1 MEDNLII
8 EQEFKGCMMQSK
20 ELNVICSQL
29 LTQND
34 LKITDKLFKEIQEE
48 EIVTSILENN
58 DLRSIKIFSKTQIFL
73 SKITPILHDMG
84 FVIVDEVTYNIE
96 KNNEMVYISKFNLS
110 LDDTT
115 QVEAAQKNIETILSK
130 TLKYDN
136 MHNCMLY
143 SLIYNQNFSLRKV
156 ILLRA
161 IIEYLDQAVLNL
173 SQIMISTTL
182 TTYHE
187 ITNLFVDYFLT
198 KFEPKVTKREKKL
211 KDLECEI
218 NEKIKTIPHISDDRI
233 LKLTLSLLKS
243 LLRTNYFLDKRPIAL
258 KIDTKLFGQNLK
270 GLQPNIESFVYSSEF
285 YGIHLRMS
293 NISRGGLRWSDRH
306 DDYRQE
312 VKSLMIT
319 QQGKNSIIIP
329 DGSKGGFVINKD
341 KADIT
346 PEYFQE
352 IYSQY
357 IHNMLD
363 LVDNRVKGE
372 VVQHPDMVCY
382 DGEDSYFVVAAD
394 KGTAAMSD
402 VANAIAIERGYW
414 LGDAFASGGS
424 NGYGHKDLGITARG
438 SIMSTRRFFIEQ
450 GIDIYK
456 DEVSVVGIGSMNGDV
471 FGNGMIE
478 SSKFKLLAAIGHKE
492 IFIDPTPN
500 VEKAYQERKR
510 IFVHKNSSWGH
521 YDEKVISKGGGVFL
535 RSEKEISLSL
545 EIQKMLGCT
554 RSSMSGEELCKEL
567 LKMKVDL
574 LFNGGVGTYVKAT
587 DENSLDIGDKQNEAV
602 RIDASELRAKMVCE
616 GGNLGLTQKARI
628 EYAVHGGKINIDGI
642 DNAGGVDTSD
652 REVNL
657 KILLNGIK
665 SQGIL
670 DEEESNKILHGLT
683 EQVVGLVLDSNY
695 NQALSISR
703 DQRLSRAYVNDFL
716 LSIENLENSLEEF
729 NRKDFYIPK
738 NENIKDVMDKK
749 GQVVRPVLCS
759 LFSYSKIFVRKL
771 LLESELIDEPFAVK
785 FLYRYFP
792 KSFVGMYEHEIL
804 NHPLKREILAT
815 KIADIVINAQ
825 GITFISDYA
834 KLGHDKFLLKIKSYL
849 IVKDLFSAK
858 EIKDKLYTQDYILT
872 VEQQYKLI
880 NKLEYTLYT
889 STRWMLKYLK
899 RNQIDAIHILD
910 YKDELF
916 EYLSSVHD
924 KTPEKIIDGDPEF
937 NQFFAVIDYLRF
949 AIAAIVIKETTNHG
963 FKDVVVLFYSL
974 IHEFNILEIIVSL
987 NRLKI
992 NEKSD
997 MTLRNQVLQFI
1008 EYIVVHYTQKILEFK
1023 RVNETPEDAF
1033 KSFIDNEEE
1042 SFRKIKKNLDRFM
1055 SKEDKDIKEIAIT
1068 VNQLMVSLI

>member
-1 MEDNLII
+1 
-8 EQEFKGCMMQSK
+8 MQSK

-34 LKITDKLFKEIQEE
+34 LNVSDKLFDDVQKNG
-48 EIVTSILENN
+48 IVASILENN
-58 DLRSIKIFSKTQIFL
+58 DLKSIKIFSKTQIFL
-73 SKITPILHDMG
+73 SQITPILHDMG
-84 FVIVDEVTYNIE
+84 FVIVDEVTYSIE
-96 KNNEMVYISKFNLS
+96 KSKEMIFISKFNLS
-110 LDDTT
+110 LDDTKK
-115 QVEAAQKNIETILSK
+115 VEQARENIEAILSL
-130 TLKYDN
+130 TLKHDN
-136 MHNCMLY
+136 MHNCKLY
-143 SLIYNQNFSLRKV
+143 SLIYSQNFSLQKV
-156 ILLRA
+156 MLLRA
-161 IIEYLDQAVLNL
+161 IIEYLDQAVLTL
-173 SQIMISTTL
+173 SRTMITTTL
-182 TTYHE
+182 TTYDA
-187 ITNLFVDYFLT
+187 ITNMFIDYFLV
-198 KFEPKVTKREKKL
+198 KFDPKSSRREKKL
-211 KDLECEI
+211 KDLECDI
-218 NEKIKTIPHISDDRI
+218 SEKIKIIPHINDDKI

-243 LLRTNYFLDKRPIAL
+243 FLRTNYFMNKESIAL
-258 KIDTKLFGQNLK
+258 KIDTKTFSENLK
-270 GLQPNIESFVYSSEF
+270 GLQPNIESFVYSTKF

-329 DGSKGGFVINKD
+329 DGSKGGFVINKE
-341 KADIT
+341 KSEIT
-346 PEYFQE
+346 PEYFKE
-352 IYSQY
+352 IYSKY
-357 IHNMLD
+357 INNMLD
-363 LVDNRVKGE
+363 LVDNRVDGE
-372 VVQHPDMVCY
+372 VVQNPDMVCY
-382 DGEDSYFVVAAD
+382 DDEDPYFVVAAD

-402 VANAIAIERGYW
+402 VANQIAVERGYW

-438 SIMSTRRFFIEQ
+438 SIMSTRRFFLEE

-456 DEVSVVGIGSMNGDV
+456 DEISTVGIGSMNGDV
-471 FGNGMIE
+471 FGNGLIE
-478 SSKFKLLAAIGHKE
+478 TPMFKLFAAIGHKE
-492 IFIDPTPN
+492 IFIDPKPN
-500 VEKAYQERKR
+500 IEKAYEERKR
-510 IFVHKNSSWGH
+510 IFFDKKSSWSH
-521 YDEKVISKGGGVFL
+521 YNKKLISKGGGVFL
-535 RSEKEISLSL
+535 RADKEINLSL
-545 EIQKMLGCT
+545 EIQKMIGCT
-554 RSSMSGEELCKEL
+554 RSSMSGEELCKEI

-602 RIDASELRAKMVCE
+602 RIDASEIRAKMVCE

-628 EYAVHGGKINIDGI
+628 EYAINGGKINIDGI

-670 DEEESNKILHGLT
+670 DEAESNKTLHSLT
-683 EQVVGLVLDSNY
+683 DQVVGLVLQSNY
-695 NQALSISR
+695 NQALAISR
-703 DQRLSRAYVNDFL
+703 DERLSRSYTNDFL
-716 LSIENLENSLEEF
+716 LSIETLENNLEEF

-738 NENIKDVMDKK
+738 NQNIKDVMDSN
-749 GQVVRPVLCS
+749 GNIVRPVLCS

-771 LLESELIDEPFAVK
+771 LLESTLIDEQFAVK

-792 KSFVGMYEHEIL
+792 KSFVGAYEHEIL
-804 NHPLKREILAT
+804 SHPLKREILAT
-815 KIADIVINAQ
+815 KIADIIINAQ
-825 GITFISDYA
+825 GITFISDYV

-849 IVKDLFSAK
+849 IVKELFSAK
-858 EIKDKLYTQDYILT
+858 EIKDKLFTQDYLLD
-872 VEQQYKLI
+872 VDLQYKLI
-880 NKLEYTLYT
+880 NKLEYTLYS

-899 RNQIDAIHILD
+899 RNQIDSSHILD

-916 EYLSSVHD
+916 EYLSSVHNEV
-924 KTPEKIIDGDPEF
+924 PETLIEGDDSF
-937 NQFFAVIDYLRF
+937 NRFFAVIDYLRF
-949 AIAAIVIKETTNHG
+949 AVAAIVIKESTTHS

-1008 EYIVVHYTQKILEFK
+1008 EFIVVHYTEKILEFQ

-1033 KSFIDNEEE
+1033 KNYIDNDSEVFE
-1042 SFRKIKKNLDRFM
+1042 KLKKNLEGFAK
-1055 SKEDKDIKEIAIT
+1055 KEEKDIKEIAIT